1 MKKAIPFIY
10 IAFGFFILVG
20 TIFQF
25 FQDQETYRV
34 LFNFETENKYIF
46 LLIRVLFSSWFLV
59 DGIKRLNRSK
69 EN

>member
-10 IAFGFFILVG
+10 IGFGFFILVG

-25 FQDQETYRV
+25 FQDQEIYRV

-46 LLIRVLFSSWFLV
+46 LLVRVLFSSWFLI
-59 DGIKRLNRSK
+59 DGIKRLK
-69 EN
+69 KT